1 MHSTNGIPK
10 KRKGM
15 TDKMAC
21 KHFLRIWGK
30 RLLSLYRL
38 FTLASITLIILYP
51 MLNMVSLAF
60 RPIDQMT
67 DPMVVWIPKS
77 LTMDNMAKAITGMN
91 FSKAVANTTFMT
103 LVSSLLSV
111 VSCSIAGY
119 GFARFS
125 FKGRELFFALVL
137 LTIIVPPQITI
148 IPRYLQFWRFDFFGL
163 GSLWEALTGMKGT
176 VNLLS
181 SFWTMFIPA
190 AFGQGIRGGLFI
202 YLFRQQ
208 FRGMPKELE
217 DAAYIDGC
225 GHIRTF
231 IQVMVPNALTTY
243 LTVFIFAI
251 VWYWNDYQNVGVLL
265 GGVPMI
271 STNLMSITS
280 RLTAVYK
287 NSGLA
292 NMDSNPYT
300 LSASLQSACLISI
313 VPLLVMYLCLQR
325 YFTESIERTGIVG

>member
-1 MHSTNGIPK
+1 MLSKMET
-10 KRKGM
+10 RWKGKGVP
-15 TDKMAC
+15 DKMAW
-21 KHFLRIWGK
+21 KRFARRWGM
-30 RLLSLYRL
+30 RLMSLYRL

-51 MLNMVSLAF
+51 ILNMISLAF
-60 RPIDQMT
+60 RPTDQMT

-77 LTMDNMAKAITGMN
+77 LTMENMKSAVTGMN
-91 FSKAVANTTFMT
+91 FGKAVANTTFMT
-103 LVSSLLSV
+103 VVGSLLSV

-119 GFARFS
+119 GFARYN
-125 FKGRELFFALVL
+125 FKGRELLFALVL
-137 LTIIVPPQITI
+137 FTIIVPPQITI
-148 IPRYLQFWRFDFFGL
+148 IPRYLQFWQFDFFGL
-163 GSLWEALTGMKGT
+163 GSLWEAITGLPGKA
-176 VNLLS
+176 NLLS

-225 GHIRTF
+225 GHARTF
-231 IQVMVPNALTTY
+231 IQVMVPNALVTY
-243 LTVFIFAI
+243 VTVFIFAV
-251 VWYWNDYQNVGVLL
+251 VWYWNDYLNVGTLL

-271 STNLMSITS
+271 STNLMTITS
-280 RLTAVYK
+280 RLMAVYK
-287 NSGLA
+287 NSGAA
-292 NMDSNPYT
+292 NMDSNPYI
-300 LSASLQSACLISI
+300 LSASLQAACLISI

>member
-1 MHSTNGIPK
+1 MLGTNGSLK
-10 KRKGM
+10 NWKETTAKA
-15 TDKMAC
+15 TW
-21 KHFLRIWGK
+21 KHFVRVGGR
-30 RLLSLYRL
+30 RLVSLYRL

-51 MLNMVSLAF
+51 ILNMISLAF

-77 LTMDNMAKAITGMN
+77 LTLDNMQKAITGMN
-91 FSKAVANTTFMT
+91 FSKAVTNSTIMT
-103 LVSSLLSV
+103 LVCSLLSV
-111 VSCSIAGY
+111 ISCSITGY
-119 GFARFS
+119 GFARYK
-125 FKGRELFFALVL
+125 FKGRELLFALVL
-137 LTIIVPPQITI
+137 FTIIVPPQITI

-163 GSLWEALTGMKGT
+163 GTLWEKLTGMNGT

-181 SFWTMFIPA
+181 SFWTMFVPA

-217 DAAYIDGC
+217 DAAHIDGC
-225 GHIRTF
+225 GQLRTF
-231 IQVMVPNALTTY
+231 TQVMVPNALVTY
-243 LTVFIFAI
+243 VTVFIFAV
-251 VWYWNDYQNVGVLL
+251 VWYWNDYLNVGVLL

-280 RLTAVYK
+280 RLASVYK
-287 NSGLA
+287 NSGMA

-300 LSASLQSACLISI
+300 LSASLQAACLISI

-325 YFTESIERTGIVG
+325 FFTESIERTGIVG